1 MSDTGSFLA
10 AVAMIMLVTLGMT
23 QIIDKIKP
31 AVVKDCSITFKD
43 YNGNKHTY
51 VGRGEVF

>member
-23 QIIDKIKP
+23 QIIDK
-31 AVVKDCSITFKD
+31 VKGPMVSACEITFKGFD
-43 YNGNKHTY
+43 GNKHTY
-51 VGRGEVF
+51 IGRGEVL